1 MSASTRNRGRPRSGQ
16 NLRIDEAHVDVE
28 RLGRQLADL
37 LNDGRVA
44 GAEVKQKRYSLRSD
58 EFAVWTFEGFAIGQ
72 LSVQVVSQVQ
82 DDVLGKV
89 GRVLEVRGTVLAS
102 DGGLERDHG
111 LLATGLHLLLQR
123 NGVHPQTEIK
133 IEE

>member
-1 MSASTRNRGRPRSGQ
+1 M
-16 NLRIDEAHVDVE
+16 
-28 RLGRQLADL
+28 
-37 LNDGRVA
+37 A

-58 EFAVWTFEGFAIGQ
+58 EFAVWTFERFSIRQ

-123 NGVHPQTEIK
+123 NGVHPQTETK